1 LLPFKG
7 SLPFLLATVPAGRA
21 ALVRLAGAAGTVPVR
36 TCWEVAGFRPRRA
49 PRSRWMRRLSACRL
63 SLRPC
68 FASAALAV
76 PGLAL
81 LSRRRAPLT
90 APTYSLILPRSGVGP
105 GRAAGR
111 LGRITLTDDLAAAT
125 GLAATFPPFRIT
137 PARAAIR
144 TVEAAR
150 AFASLFAPLV
160 TAPFCARRLSD
171 PLRLRSAGSLAASLA
186 RLRRRLPR
194 APRVPPVTLCL
205 AARLVAG
212 VLRFEGPPPGVE
224 ANRPLLSR
232 T

>member
-1 LLPFKG
+1 
-7 SLPFLLATVPAGRA
+7 
-21 ALVRLAGAAGTVPVR
+21 
-36 TCWEVAGFRPRRA
+36 
-49 PRSRWMRRLSACRL
+49 MRRLRACRL

-68 FASAALAV
+68 FASAALAL

-90 APTYSLILPRSGVGP
+90 APTYSLILPRSGPGP
-105 GRAAGR
+105 GRIAGR
-111 LGRITLTDDLAAAT
+111 LGRITRTDDLGAAT
-125 GLAATFPPFRIT
+125 GLAATFRPPRIT

-150 AFASLFAPLV
+150 ALPSRLAPLV

-171 PLRLRSAGSLAASLA
+171 PCRLRSAGFFAASLV

-194 APRVPPVTLCL
+194 APSVPPVTVGL
-205 AARLVAG
+205 AARREAG
-212 VLRFEGPPPGVE
+212 VLRFGGPPPGDE
-224 ANRPLLSR
+224 AKRPLLSR